1 MPQLPFGFDP
11 DSGTFSNI
19 KLPPPRV
26 NNNYTIY
33 PPSAT
38 GEIYPPPRLSWW
50 RRFDRFISN
59 IGNWFAENFDD
70 VVAKIS
76 LVLAG
81 ILVLGAVI
89 AVIGAWVQS
98 GFGIAILVG
107 IAALIILGLIFTIG
121 GIILTIVTGIIM
133 FVGRFIFWNAIT
145 FILFLCAIGGGWVS
159 SYFDHV
165 DKPEPTET
173 VAKVT
178 PTTYTCTA
186 NVLNVRSEPNTS
198 SNIRGALYRG
208 QKVKVLEI
216 TGSFARID
224 YKGGNGYIA
233 TQYIQP
239 VEQQ

>member
-26 NNNYTIY
+26 NNNYSTS
-33 PPSAT
+33 PVSTT
-38 GEIYPPPRLSWW
+38 GGSYSPRRSWW

-76 LVLAG
+76 LVLFG
-81 ILVLGAVI
+81 ILVIGAVI
-89 AVIGAWVQS
+89 AVIGIWINE
-98 GFGIAILVG
+98 GFIIAILAAIG
-107 IAALIILGLIFTIG
+107 ALIVLGLIATIG
-121 GIILTIVTGIIM
+121 GIILTIMTGIIM

-145 FILFLCAIGGGWVS
+145 FILFLCAIGGGWIS

-165 DKPEPTET
+165 DKPVPTET

-186 NVLNVRSEPNTS
+186 SVLNVRSEPNTS
-198 SNIRGALYRG
+198 SSIRGALYRG
-208 QKVKVLEI
+208 QQVKVLEI